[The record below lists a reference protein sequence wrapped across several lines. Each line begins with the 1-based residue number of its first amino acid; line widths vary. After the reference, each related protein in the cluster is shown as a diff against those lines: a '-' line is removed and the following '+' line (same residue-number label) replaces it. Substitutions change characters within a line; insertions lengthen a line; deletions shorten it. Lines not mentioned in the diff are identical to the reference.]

1 MSLKGALVAAAAA
14 FLATGTAL
22 AQGQMVPKPAMK
34 PDSVKMEKAADT
46 AAVKH
51 EMAAPDLKARL
62 DKGEKIVV
70 IDARTSLNGQILK
83 GAIHVPVASIGEWA
97 KDKSKDTVVVTY
109 CTCPH
114 DEAAKS
120 EVEHLRAMGFTEA
133 YTLAGGLSAAQTAGI
148 EVVAP
153 AE

>member
-1 MSLKGALVAAAAA
+1 MSFKGALVAAAAA

-22 AQGQMVPKPAMK
+22 AQGQMGPKAAVK
-34 PDSVKMEKAADT
+34 PDAAKMGKTADM
-46 AAVKH
+46 AEVKH
-51 EMAAPDLKARL
+51 EMAAADLKARL
-62 DKGEKIVV
+62 DKGEKVV
-70 IDARTSLNGQILK
+70 VVDARSNLNGQILK
-83 GAIHVPVASIGEWA
+83 GAIHVPVMSIEEWA
-97 KDKSKDTVVVTY
+97 KDKPKDTVVVTY

-120 EVEHLRAMGFTEA
+120 EVEKLRAMGFTNA